1 MTEYIPIA
9 LIVLFLPVVFISKKL
24 MKHPATTFI
33 MAAITLYFIVYAFLE
48 PEDVWFYL
56 LFTLIGIVTTIR
68 SAKSSGLLK

>member
-1 MTEYIPIA
+1 MF
-9 LIVLFLPVVFISKKL
+9 LFLPVAKKF

-33 MAAITLYFIVYAFLE
+33 MAAITLYFIVYAILE
-48 PEDVWFYL
+48 PEDIWFYL